1 MTPVLVT
8 EPADLDPGA
17 IRAVA
22 DGASVSLAP
31 SLLERLEESRALTLT
46 ALADAGP
53 VYGVTTGMGLQ
64 SNLAVGATDQP
75 DYQGDLMLARSVG
88 SAPWLDRRTAR
99 AVLAT
104 RLRTLLDPE
113 TGASPALARFLV
125 TVLDADLHPAVP
137 ATGNG
142 AAGEIIPLAHLGGFL
157 TGSGDALDA
166 GGAPVP
172 AADALA
178 RAGVPPYRFGP
189 KEGVA
194 FLQGVPV
201 ASARA
206 VLLAEDARLAGCPG
220 ADGRRRG
227 GRPGAGAARPV
238 RRRAGPG
245 RRPARGRARHPARA
259 RGRGEVTADAP
270 GAGVV
275 PGDRSGGSHL
285 LRVVGHLDEAVGGR

>member
-17 IRAVA
+17 IRRGGRRRVA
-22 DGASVSLAP
+22 CPSHP
-31 SLLERLEESRALTLT
+31 SLLERLEASRALTLT

-157 TGSGDALDA
+157 TGTGDALDA

-178 RAGVPPYRFGP
+178 RAGVAPYTVRA
-189 KEGVA
+189 EGGR
-194 FLQGVPV
+194 GVP
-201 ASARA
+201 AGRA
-206 VLLAEDARLAGCPG
+206 
-220 ADGRRRG
+220 GRERPRRAARRG
-227 GRPGAGAARPV
+227 
-238 RRRAGPG
+238 
-245 RRPARGRARHPARA
+245 RPAGRLPRR
-259 RGRGEVTADAP
+259 
-270 GAGVV
+270 
-275 PGDRSGGSHL
+275 
-285 LRVVGHLDEAVGGR
+285 